1 LSDKPNADQTSAWN
15 GPEGEHWAANDDL
28 YNAGVRVHSERLYE
42 AARFTARD
50 RVLDIGCGAGETTRA
65 AARAASSA
73 FGLDVSL
80 PMVERARDRARR
92 ELVRNVRFEQGDA
105 QVYPFDED
113 SFDVVISRFGVMF
126 FDDPTAAFRN
136 FARALG
142 PRGRLTMIVWRA
154 LAENEWLVKIRAAVA
169 VGREMPEPP
178 PNVPSPF
185 RFAVPEHT
193 ARMLIECGFDD
204 VVVQAVDEPIVIGAN
219 AEEAFSFFGEGP
231 MGQGLMKDLGEP
243 DREQAIA
250 SLRKLFADHDGRGG
264 VRLPTA
270 SWLVTAKK

>member
-1 LSDKPNADQTSAWN
+1 MSNKPNADQTSAWN

-28 YNAGVRVHSERLYE
+28 YNVGVRAHSARLYE
-42 AARFTARD
+42 AAQFTARD

-73 FGLDVSL
+73 FGLDLSL
-80 PMVERARDRARR
+80 PMIERARDRARE

-105 QVYPFDED
+105 QVYPFEED

-126 FDDPTAAFRN
+126 FDDPQAAFCN

-231 MGQGLMKDLGEP
+231 MGQGLMNDLSEP
-243 DREQAIA
+243 DREQATA
-250 SLRKLFADHDGRGG
+250 ALRKLFADHDGPDG

-270 SWLVTAKK
+270 AWLVTAKK